1 MSLSSHSKCH
11 MSNRCLKYETCPM
24 TLFHRLVS
32 GKWKI
37 LILWYLSG
45 GSLRFSEI
53 KRKLPDVTQMLT
65 NQLRSLEEDGLVHRE
80 VFPVVPPKVE
90 YSLTDM
96 GQMIPL
102 LEQMYDYGIEYEK
115 MSKNK
120 RTDLKKSV
128 LFYII
133 IQLLILLLHHF

>member
-53 KRKLPDVTQMLT
+53 KRKLPDVTQKMLT

-90 YSLTDM
+90 L
-96 GQMIPL
+96 QEKL
-102 LEQMYDYGIEYEK
+102 LYVQGH
-115 MSKNK
+115 
-120 RTDLKKSV
+120 
-128 LFYII
+128 
-133 IQLLILLLHHF
+133 LLLNF

>member
-37 LILWYLSG
+37 IILWYLSC

-53 KRKLPDVTQMLT
+53 KRKLPDVTQKMLT
-65 NQLRSLEEDGLVHRE
+65 NQLRSIEEDGLVHRE

-90 YSLTDM
+90 YSLTDLW
-96 GQMIPL
+96 QKMIPL

-115 MSKNK
+115 NIEK
-120 RTDLKKSV
+120 
-128 LFYII
+128 
-133 IQLLILLLHHF
+133 

>member
-11 MSNRCLKYETCPM
+11 MSNSCLKYETCPM

-53 KRKLPDVTQMLT
+53 KRKLPDVTQKMLT
-65 NQLRSLEEDGLVHRE
+65 NQLRSLEEDGLIYRKVYP
-80 VFPVVPPKVE
+80 VFPPKVE
-90 YSLTDM
+90 YGLSELGENIVPM
-96 GQMIPL
+96 L
-102 LEQMYDYGIEYEK
+102 KEMYNFGILY
-115 MSKNK
+115 SKNK
-120 RTDLKKSV
+120 
-128 LFYII
+128 
-133 IQLLILLLHHF
+133 